1 MFEWFKRPD
10 YSNVV
15 KFPEQI
21 KVPANPYV
29 EQPTPEEIQYSVG
42 ITNEDRIALKI
53 GYSTLTMNKEG
64 CENLIEQLEVFV
76 KQLKQKETDA

>member
-1 MFEWFKRPD
+1 MFNFFKKPE

-21 KVPANPYV
+21 KSTTPYI
-29 EQPTPEEIQYSVG
+29 EQPTPEELHYTIGVTS
-42 ITNEDRIALKI
+42 EDRIALKI
-53 GYSTLTMNKEG
+53 GYSTLTMSKAG
-64 CENLIEQLEVFV
+64 CEDLIEQLEVFV

>member
-10 YSNVV
+10 YTNIVPM
-15 KFPEQI
+15 FPDQ
-21 KVPANPYV
+21 VPFI
-29 EQPTPEEIQYSVG
+29 EESKPEEIQYSVG